1 MDLLSGTSFNLLNQ
15 SINAVWLKQ
24 MVTLQNIANEETPG
38 YKAKYVD
45 FQTVYQSLTGSP
57 DGKPQ
62 PQIQAVVKEDDATSL
77 REDGNNVDTEKEN
90 IELARAQIEY
100 EYLQSKISYRF
111 NSLEHVITEG
121 RK

>member
-1 MDLLSGTSFNLLNQ
+1 MDLLGGTSFNLLKQ
-15 SINAVWLKQ
+15 SINATWTKQ
-24 MVTLQNIANEETPG
+24 LVTLQNIANEETPG

-45 FQTVYQSLTGSP
+45 FQTIYQKLTGSP
-57 DGKPQ
+57 DGQPQ
-62 PQIQAVVKEDDATSL
+62 PQIRAVIKEDDATSL
-77 REDGNNVDTEKEN
+77 REDGNNVDVEKEN

-100 EYLQSKISYRF
+100 EYLQSKITYRL